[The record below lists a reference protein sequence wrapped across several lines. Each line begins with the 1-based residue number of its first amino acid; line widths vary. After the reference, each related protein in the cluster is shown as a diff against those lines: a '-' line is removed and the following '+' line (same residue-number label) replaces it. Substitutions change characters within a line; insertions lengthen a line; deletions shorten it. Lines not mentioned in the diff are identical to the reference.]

1 MQHYKH
7 PLATHAAMTVLGY
20 RRNGAPI
27 HAIAGGATPPEP
39 APVVTPPVPTPPVPA
54 APPAPAPAVPP
65 TPVEPTP
72 PAGGDID
79 WKAMSRQWED
89 RAKANAQAA
98 KDLEKLQQAAMTD
111 QEKAVAAAKAE
122 GRTAAEAEA
131 RTTAVELAVYRSAA
145 KAGADPDALLDSN
158 TFLKSLGDIDP
169 KDTAAVTKAIETAV
183 KSNPKL
189 AAAPA
194 APGAS
199 GPPIPGG
206 PGGQRTR
213 PTSLGAALGAHYGQ

>member
-39 APVVTPPVPTPPVPA
+39 TPVVTPPVAPPVITPPVPTPPV
-54 APPAPAPAVPP
+54 V
-65 TPVEPTP
+65 TPPTP
-72 PAGGDID
+72 PAPDSTD
-79 WKAMSRQWED
+79 WKAEARKWEA
-89 RAKANAQAA
+89 RAKENGTA
-98 KDLEKLQQAAMTD
+98 KTELEKIQQAAMTE

-131 RTTAVELAVYRSAA
+131 RTAAVELAVFRSAA
-145 KAGADPDALLDSN
+145 KAGADPEALLDSR
-158 TFLKSLGDIDP
+158 TFLNALADVDP
-169 KDTAAVTKAIETAV
+169 KDTAAVTKAINDAV
-183 KSNPKL
+183 KANPKL
-189 AAAPA
+189 AAAAA

-206 PGGQRTR
+206 PDGQRTR